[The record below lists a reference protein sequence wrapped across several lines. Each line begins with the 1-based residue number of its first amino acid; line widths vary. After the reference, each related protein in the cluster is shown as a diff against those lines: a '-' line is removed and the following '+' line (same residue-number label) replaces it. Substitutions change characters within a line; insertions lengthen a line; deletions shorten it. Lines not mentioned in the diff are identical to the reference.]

1 MEEQFVLEACVD
13 SLESALA
20 AKEGGATRLELC
32 ANLMIGGTTPM
43 PSLVR
48 RVKRETGLP
57 VHCLLRPR
65 FGDFLYTQEEFSL
78 LLEDAAALLDAG
90 GDAVV
95 SGFLTAE
102 GDLDQQR
109 TGALV
114 DLCRRRGRR
123 FTLHRAF
130 DMCRDPFAALEQC
143 GLLGVDTVLTSGQAN
158 SCVEGLPLLERLWP
172 RRGRVELLLGAG
184 VDAAAIRQVR
194 QRLPEAWAFHMSG
207 KITLESPMTY
217 RKERVSMGLPGFD
230 EYTLWRADPEKIRAA
245 GKELRNR

>member
-57 VHCLLRPR
+57 VLCLLRPR

-194 QRLPEAWAFHMSG
+194 QRLPEARAFHMSG